1 MFSETKSVLDFC
13 LEIGSVTAEGKPTY
27 DIRTNNDANHRNY
40 GKQHILFKDADAS
53 TAMIAKKLTA
63 EDLRD
68 ASKIQVSWFE
78 SPDSEVQGFMVHG
91 IGVSASYAVESVVIG

>member
-13 LEIGSVTAEGKPTY
+13 LEIGSVTADGKPTY

-53 TAMIAKKLTA
+53 TAT
-63 EDLRD
+63 
-68 ASKIQVSWFE
+68 
-78 SPDSEVQGFMVHG
+78 
-91 IGVSASYAVESVVIG
+91 VIGHIHSLCILTPVASLLCVDNMCNCGK